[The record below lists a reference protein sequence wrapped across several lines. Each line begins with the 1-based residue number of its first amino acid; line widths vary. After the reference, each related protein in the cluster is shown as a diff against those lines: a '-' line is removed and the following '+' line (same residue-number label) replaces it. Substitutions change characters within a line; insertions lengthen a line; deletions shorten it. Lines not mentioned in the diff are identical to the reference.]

1 MMPEESCH
9 AAPSA
14 CLSFSLS
21 FLDFFLPESGSAEVA
36 VLSPTIAHA
45 APPPAGVDT
54 CGSIG
59 AAAGSG
65 LNVSAG
71 WAAAGAHSSA
81 GAGGGGGDA
90 GSDGGG
96 GVYAGG
102 AGADRGG
109 GGGAAGAVGPP
120 PPPISPARGGAPTA
134 GPPAG

>member
-36 VLSPTIAHA
+36 LLSPTIDHA

-59 AAAGSG
+59 AAAGPG

-71 WAAAGAHSSA
+71 WTAAGAHSSA

-90 GSDGGG
+90 ASDGGG
-96 GVYAGG
+96 GAYS
-102 AGADRGG
+102 G
-109 GGGAAGAVGPP
+109 GGGATMRRAAAAVGP
-120 PPPISPARGGAPTA
+120 R
-134 GPPAG
+134 